1 MKKVLQI
8 NKYPAICNVVL
19 ILMLMFSFSG
29 CNDYGKEI
37 EQLQTQISELQ
48 KSINSLKEA
57 HESGKIISQ
66 ILSAE
71 DSKGYEIVFSDGT
84 KIALNHGNHG
94 SDGVDGNDGNDGSDG
109 ADGVTPIIK
118 IDTDGYWI
126 VSYDGEVTF
135 TRILDASSNPIPAVV
150 SGIDGLPGM
159 AGTDGAD
166 GLCVRVT
173 TDEEGLY
180 IFEVYSPSFPDK
192 VIDRVVTPY
201 SSDASSAIASIV
213 KDEENGKIVL
223 TMCDGTVFEFN
234 LDVAYPTSL
243 VVLEDVVHIDALN
256 DGVITFRLN
265 PSDAYV
271 SFFIDAVQPSLEL
284 DVVTSPARSGE
295 NVSYVTSPKGYKIT
309 SVKLDETEDGNIKQG
324 QYKAEISSLNN
335 CENPLERVCLVLTT
349 KNSKGETI
357 RLSSTPFAIV
367 NGEGTEIMSISIN
380 GIEAEKTGNV
390 FHVKLP
396 PTTNLK
402 SLTPEFVGNCTSI
415 SVKQEEASR
424 AMSESYDFSSPVT
437 FVATGPDGKTEEYI
451 VAVTFSNL
459 PVVYVTTPAPIVSKD
474 DWVKN
479 CAIQIVNSKD
489 YAGTYESVQMKGRGN
504 STWGYPKKPYAIKLD
519 KKAEVLG
526 MPKHKRW
533 VLLANWMD
541 RTNMRNDVAF
551 EIGRR
556 MSGLA
561 WTPRGKFVDVVFNGR
576 YQGNYYL
583 CEQIKIDSNRVNID
597 EMKTTDINMP
607 EITGGY
613 LLEFDTNYDEV
624 NKFRTD
630 LLHFP
635 VNFKDPD
642 EDVLQQEQFEYIKN
656 YVNDVEAKL
665 VNHAEYAEIESL
677 IDMDSYI
684 DWWLLHELAINGEPG
699 HPKSSYMY
707 KARNGKLFAGPI
719 WDFDWGTFSSSYQNR
734 WVIPHAIWYPYL
746 LKYPK
751 FIEKLKE
758 RWQEYRNSLEAVAIY
773 IENIGETLKESGMY
787 DCQMWPIKP
796 GYTGGYING
805 DELLSY
811 PESIDQLK
819 SRYIQRFNWID
830 ENISKL
836 TATEN

>member
-1 MKKVLQI
+1 MKKVLQV
-8 NKYPAICNVVL
+8 NKYMATGYILVL
-19 ILMLMFSFSG
+19 ALLFSLAG

-37 EQLQTQISELQ
+37 EQLQSQVSELQ
-48 KSINSLKEA
+48 KSINALKEA

-66 ILSAE
+66 VVSAE
-71 DSKGYEIVFSDGT
+71 ESNGYEIVFSDGS
-84 KIALNHGNHG
+84 KIALNHGNNG
-94 SDGVDGNDGNDGSDG
+94 ADGNDGNDG

-118 IDTDGYWI
+118 IDSEGYWI
-126 VSYDGEVTF
+126 VSYDDEVTF
-135 TRILDASSNPIPAVV
+135 TRILDDASNPIPAIAIG
-150 SGIDGLPGM
+150 SDGLPGE
-159 AGTDGAD
+159 DGK
-166 GLCVRVT
+166 CVRVT
-173 TDEEGLY
+173 TGDDGLY
-180 IFEVYSPSFPDK
+180 VFEVYSPSSPDQ
-192 VIDRVVTPY
+192 VIDKVVTPY
-201 SSDASSAIASIV
+201 SSNPSSAIASIV
-213 KDEENGKIVL
+213 KDEESGKIVL
-223 TMCDGTVFEFN
+223 TMRDGSVFEFN

-243 VVLEDVVHIDALN
+243 IVLEDVVHIDALK

-271 SFFIDAVQPSLEL
+271 SLQIDGSQPTLEL
-284 DVVTSPARSGE
+284 DVVTPSSRSGD
-295 NVSYVTSPKGYKIT
+295 NISYVNPPKGYKIT
-309 SVKLDETEDGNIKQG
+309 SVKQDETEDGDIKQG

-335 CENPLERVCLVLTT
+335 GENPSERVCLVLTT

-357 RLSSTPFAIV
+357 RISSTPFAIV
-367 NGEGTEIMSISIN
+367 NGEGTEVLSVTIN
-380 GIEAEKTGNV
+380 GVEADRSGNV

-396 PTTNLK
+396 PTTDLK
-402 SLTPEFVGNCTSI
+402 SLTPKFIGNCTSI
-415 SVKQEEASR
+415 SAKQAD
-424 AMSESYDFSSPVT
+424 SYDFSSPVT
-437 FVATGPDGKTEEYI
+437 FVATGPDGKTEEYT

-479 CAIQIVNSKD
+479 CAIQIVNSD

-541 RTNMRNDVAF
+541 RTNLRNDVAF

-561 WTPRGKFVDVVFNGR
+561 WTPRGEFVDVVFNGR

-583 CEQIKIDSNRVNID
+583 CEQIRIDSNRVDID
-597 EMKTTDINMP
+597 EMEETDINMP

-624 NKFRTD
+624 NKFRTY
-630 LLHFP
+630 LLNLP
-635 VNFKDPD
+635 VNFKNPD
-642 EDVLQQEQFEYIKN
+642 EDVLQPAQFDYLKE
-656 YVNDVEAKL
+656 YVNDVETKL
-665 VNHAEYAEIESL
+665 VNHADFSEIESL
-677 IDMDSYI
+677 IDIDSYI
-684 DWWLLHELAINGEPG
+684 DWWLLHELALNGEPG

-707 KARNGKLFAGPI
+707 KARNGKLFAGPA

-746 LKYPK
+746 LKYPEY
-751 FIEKLKE
+751 IEKLKE
-758 RWQEYRNSLEAVAIY
+758 RWQEHRNSLEAVATY
-773 IENIGETLKESGMY
+773 IETRGETLKESGVY
-787 DCQMWPIKP
+787 DCQTWPINP
-796 GYTGGYING
+796 GFTGGYING

-830 ENISKL
+830 ENINKL
-836 TATEN
+836 TATDN

>member
-94 SDGVDGNDGNDGSDG
+94 SDGVDGNDGNDGNDGSDG
-109 ADGVTPIIK
+109 KDGSDGVTPIIK

-533 VLLANWMD
+533 VLLANYID
-541 RTNMRNDVAF
+541 YSDLRTEASMYL
-551 EIGRR
+551 GRQTT
-556 MSGLA
+556 LEY
-561 WTPRGKFVDVVFNGR
+561 TPRTSYVEIVLNGT
-576 YQGNYYL
+576 YQGLYQMT
-583 CEQIKIDSNRVNID
+583 EQLKIDENRVAVGD
-597 EMKTTDINMP
+597 D
-607 EITGGY
+607 GF
-613 LLEFDTNYDEV
+613 LLEVDARAGQDPEDIYFKDSGISNPIV
-624 NKFRTD
+624 I
-630 LLHFP
+630 
-635 VNFKDPD
+635 KDPD
-642 EDVLQQEQFEYIKN
+642 VESGGVEYEYIKTYIASVTSALKEISTDAN
-656 YVNDVEAKL
+656 TTGFLDLIDLNSFIDWYL
-665 VNHAEYAEIESL
+665 VNEITRNN
-677 IDMDSYI
+677 DACF
-684 DWWLLHELAINGEPG
+684 W
-699 HPKSSYMY
+699 SSCYMHL
-707 KARNGKLFAGPI
+707 KRGDKLRMGPL
-719 WDFDWGTFSSSYQNR
+719 WDFDLAIGNTDYNDSRNPIGFWLKKTIYWYQ
-734 WVIPHAIWYPYL
+734 L
-746 LKYPK
+746 LFQSPQ
-751 FIEKLKE
+751 FVAQLKE
-758 RWQEYRNSLEAVAIY
+758 HFNKLYEDRNNLYEYIRLQRTLISEPYYNNELRWNRF
-773 IENIGETLKESGMY
+773 NIGS
-787 DCQMWPIKP
+787 
-796 GYTGGYING
+796 
-805 DELLSY
+805 
-811 PESIDQLK
+811 SIDMINANHEERVEKMIDWLET
-819 SRYIQRFNWID
+819 RFNWIKNEFD
-830 ENISKL
+830 QL
-836 TATEN
+836 